1 MTIRVLIAD
10 DQPPIRRAFRAAVD
24 AQPDMTVVAEVGDGR
39 QAVAQAR
46 RLRPD
51 VSLVDVRMPVLDGIQ
66 VVEALAGPGR
76 PDPLRVV
83 VVTTFDLDEYVH
95 GALRGGA
102 SGFLL
107 KRSDP
112 DLLVSAIRAAV
123 AGDTL
128 ISPRITVRLLDRLG
142 RRGEPGAVAGLT
154 RREREIAEAVADG
167 LTNAEIAR
175 TLFIAPG
182 TVKNHLAAVQRKLG
196 ARNRVSLAAAVWSSR
211 PESGP
216 NGT

>member
-10 DQPPIRRAFRAAVD
+10 DQSAVRQAFRTIID
-24 AQPDMTVVAEVGDGR
+24 AQPDMVVVAEAGDGR

-51 VSLVDVRMPVLDGIQ
+51 VSLVDVRMPVLDGLQ
-66 VVEALAGPGR
+66 VVDALAGPGR

-83 VVTTFDLDEYVH
+83 VVTTFDLDEYVN

-102 SGFLL
+102 SGFVL

-112 DLLVSAIRAAV
+112 NLLISAIRAAV

-128 ISPRITVRLLDRLG
+128 ISPQVTVRLLDQLG
-142 RRGEPGAVAGLT
+142 RRGESAAMARLT
-154 RREREIAEAVADG
+154 RREREIAERVADG
-167 LTNAEIAR
+167 LTNTEIAR
-175 TLFIAPG
+175 ALFIAPG
-182 TVKNHLAAVQRKLG
+182 TVKNHLAAVQRKLD
-196 ARNRVSLAAAVWSSR
+196 ARNRVGVAAVVWSSR
-211 PESGP
+211 PKSGP